1 MSKIRT
7 IIFTLSILIFSM
19 SQGIANEMIGVI
31 SAGIGDIYNQK
42 NEKLSTG
49 SKIYFGDTILV
60 KAQSNAQILLLDET
74 ALTVGEKSELT
85 IDEFI
90 YDPESKIGKIVSNIK
105 IGTVRI
111 VTGEISKKNP
121 DNLEVN
127 IPTGSI
133 GARGTEFVVV
143 TESDEKSTVVLLG
156 PGKKNTLGMI
166 PGILNVSDGINT
178 VNISTPGFQSVVFKW
193 KIWKSLLA
201 HY

>member
-1 MSKIRT
+1 MNKIR
-7 IIFTLSILIFSM
+7 IIICSLLIILFS
-19 SQGIANEMIGVI
+19 SLQGFANEMIGVI
-31 SAGIGDIYNQK
+31 SAGIGDISNQK

-60 KAQSNAQILLLDET
+60 KAKSNAQILLLDET

-90 YDPESKIGKIVSNIK
+90 YDPKSKIGKIVSNIK
-105 IGTVRI
+105 IGTVRVI
-111 VTGEISKKNP
+111 TGEISKKNP

-127 IPTGSI
+127 VPTGWV

-156 PGKKNTLGMI
+156 PGKKNTLGMV
-166 PGILNVSDGINT
+166 PGILNVSDGFNT
-178 VNISTPGFQSVVFKW
+178 VNISTPGFQSVVFK
-193 KIWKSLLA
+193 
-201 HY
+201 

>member
-1 MSKIRT
+1 MNKIR
-7 IIFTLSILIFSM
+7 IIICSLLIILFS
-19 SQGIANEMIGVI
+19 SLQGFANEMIGVI
-31 SAGIGDIYNQK
+31 SAGIGDISNQK

-60 KAQSNAQILLLDET
+60 KAKSNAQILLLDET

-90 YDPESKIGKIVSNIK
+90 YDPKSKIGKIVSNIK
-105 IGTVRI
+105 IGTVRVI
-111 VTGEISKKNP
+111 TGEISKKNP

-127 IPTGSI
+127 VPTGSV

-156 PGKKNTLGMI
+156 PVKKNTLGMV
-166 PGILNVSDGINT
+166 PGILNVSDGFNT

-193 KIWKSLLA
+193 KT
-201 HY
+201 

>member
-1 MSKIRT
+1 MNKIK
-7 IIFTLSILIFSM
+7 TLSISVFLTSFLISIT
-19 SQGIANEMIGVI
+19 SANEFIGVI
-31 SAGIGDIYNQK
+31 AAGVGDILNQK
-42 NEKLSTG
+42 NEKLVTG
-49 SKIYFGDTILV
+49 SKIYFGDTIVV
-60 KAQSNAQILLLDET
+60 KAQSNTQILLLDET
-74 ALTVGEKSELT
+74 ALTVGEKSEIT

-90 YDPESKIGKIVSNIK
+90 YDPQSKVGKIVSNIK

-111 VTGEISKKNP
+111 ITGEISKKNP

-127 IPTGSI
+127 VPTGSV

-166 PGILNVSDGINT
+166 PGILNVSDGFNT

-193 KIWKSLLA
+193 KW
-201 HY
+201 

>member
-1 MSKIRT
+1 MNKIKT
-7 IIFTLSILIFSM
+7 IIISVFLSLFLISIT
-19 SQGIANEMIGVI
+19 SANEFIGVI
-31 SAGIGDIYNQK
+31 AAGVGDILNQK

-49 SKIYFGDTILV
+49 SKIYFGDTIIV

-74 ALTVGEKSELT
+74 ALTVGEKSEIT

-90 YDPESKIGKIVSNIK
+90 YDPQSKVGKIVSNIK
-105 IGTVRI
+105 IGTVKI
-111 VTGEISKKNP
+111 ITGEISKKNP

-127 IPTGSI
+127 IPTGSV

-166 PGILNVSDGINT
+166 PGTLNVTDGFST
-178 VNISTPGFQSVVFKW
+178 VNISTPGFQSVVFK
-193 KIWKSLLA
+193 
-201 HY
+201 

>member
-7 IIFTLSILIFSM
+7 IIFTLSILIFSI

-111 VTGEISKKNP
+111 ITGEISKKNP

-166 PGILNVSDGINT
+166 PGILNVSDGLNT
-178 VNISTPGFQSVVFKW
+178 VNISTPGFQSVVFK
-193 KIWKSLLA
+193 
-201 HY
+201 